1 MVHMLCDRSLGA
13 SASSYCFFFF
23 FCLKACGVLA
33 PQPGIEPEPQQ

>member
-23 FCLKACGVLA
+23 FL
-33 PQPGIEPEPQQ
+33 PQGLWGLSSPTRD

>member
-13 SASSYCFFFF
+13 SASSYCFFF

>member
-23 FCLKACGVLA
+23 L
-33 PQPGIEPEPQQ
+33 PQGLWGLSSPTRD